1 MQLRRTNR
9 FVKDYAAFPDELK
22 GRTEKA
28 ISILLKTPH
37 HPSLRIKKMEGRQ
50 NIWELRVS
58 DTYRL
63 TFQISGDTYIL
74 RRVGTLE
81 VLKKP

>member
-1 MQLRRTNR
+1 LQLRQTKR
-9 FVKDYAAFPDELK
+9 FVKDYAALPEELK

-28 ISILLKTPH
+28 ISILLKSPH
-37 HPSLRIKKMEGRQ
+37 HPSLRIKKIEGRQ

-58 DTYRL
+58 DSYRL
-63 TFQISGDTYIL
+63 TFQVSEDTYIL
-74 RRVGTLE
+74 RRVGTHD

>member
-1 MQLRRTNR
+1 LQLRRTKR
-9 FVKDYAAFPDELK
+9 FVKDYAALPDELR

-28 ISILLKTPH
+28 ISVLLKSPH
-37 HPSLRIKKMEGRQ
+37 HPSLRIKKMEGQ
-50 NIWELRVS
+50 EDIWELRVS
-58 DTYRL
+58 YSYRL

-74 RRVGTLE
+74 RRVGTHD

>member
-1 MQLRRTNR
+1 MQLRRTKR
-9 FVKDYAAFPDELK
+9 FVKDYAALPDELR

-28 ISILLKTPH
+28 ISVLLKSPH
-37 HPSLRIKKMEGRQ
+37 HPSLRIKKMEGQ
-50 NIWELRVS
+50 EDIWELRVS
-58 DTYRL
+58 YSYRL

-74 RRVGTLE
+74 RRVGTHD

>member
-1 MQLRRTNR
+1 LQLKRTKR
-9 FVKDYAAFPDELK
+9 FVKDYAALPDELR

-28 ISILLKTPH
+28 ISVLLKSPH
-37 HPSLRIKKMEGRQ
+37 HSSLRIKKMEGRQ
-50 NIWELRVS
+50 DIWELRVS
-58 DTYRL
+58 YSYRL

-74 RRVGTLE
+74 RRVGTHD

>member
-1 MQLRRTNR
+1 MLLKRTKR
-9 FVKDYAAFPDELK
+9 FVKDYAVLPDELK

-28 ISILLKTPH
+28 VSILLKGTH
-37 HPSLRIKKMEGRQ
+37 HPSLRLKKMEGRQ
-50 NIWELRVS
+50 GIWEIRVS
-58 DTYRL
+58 DSYRL

-74 RRVGTLE
+74 RRVGTHD

>member
-9 FVKDYAAFPDELK
+9 FVKDYAALPDELR

-28 ISILLKTPH
+28 ISILLKSPR
-37 HPSLRIKKMEGRQ
+37 HPSLRIKKMEGRKD
-50 NIWELRVS
+50 IWELRVS
-58 DTYRL
+58 DSYRL

-74 RRVGTLE
+74 RKVGTHE

>member
-1 MQLRRTNR
+1 LPDKLR
-9 FVKDYAAFPDELK
+9 

-28 ISILLKTPH
+28 ISILLKSPH

-50 NIWELRVS
+50 NIWELMVS
-58 DTYRL
+58 DSYRL
-63 TFQISGDTYIL
+63 IFQVSEDTYIL
-74 RRVGTLE
+74 RRVGTHD

>member
-1 MQLRRTNR
+1 MQIRRTKR
-9 FVKDYAAFPDELK
+9 FVKDYAALPDELR

-28 ISILLKTPH
+28 ISVLLKSSH

-50 NIWELRVS
+50 EIWELRVS
-58 DTYRL
+58 YSYRL

-74 RRVGTLE
+74 RRVGTHD

>member
-1 MQLRRTNR
+1 MQLRRTKR
-9 FVKDYAAFPDELK
+9 FVKDYAVLPDELK

-28 ISILLKTPH
+28 ISILLKGHH
-37 HPSLRIKKMEGRQ
+37 HPSLGIKKMDGRQ
-50 NIWELRVS
+50 GIWELRVS
-58 DTYRL
+58 ASYRL

-74 RRVGTLE
+74 RRVGTHD

>member
-1 MQLRRTNR
+1 LQLRRTKR
-9 FVKDYAAFPDELK
+9 FVKDYAALPDELR

-28 ISILLKTPH
+28 ISVLLKSRH

-50 NIWELRVS
+50 EIWELRVS
-58 DTYRL
+58 YSYRL

-74 RRVGTLE
+74 RRVGTHD